1 MKIELPNSWEGV
13 TIEQFQALQKI
24 LAEKGDEYA
33 TNVAIIS
40 IMSGVPVDE
49 IETYSLKTYAKC
61 MRTLSFLSEQLLGQV
76 QKVVEFGG
84 LRYDVITDVYKLNG
98 GQYIT
103 LMHLMKDPDKVID
116 HLNEIMAVFL
126 VPKKKTWWGWKK
138 QPYNSEKHK
147 EVADAMLQA
156 PMTIVQPLSAFF
168 FEQLSN
174 VRKTYTGIFGAESG
188 EDKETSG
195 AKVETFETKYG
206 WLNVVNNL
214 SNNDAT
220 KWGYFFALPL
230 REFLNLISFQKAKQS
245 HEYHQQKQNGIR

>member
-116 HLNEIMAVFL
+116 QLHEIMAVFL

-147 EVADAMLQA
+147 EVAEAMLQA
-156 PMTIVQPLSAFF
+156 PMTI
-168 FEQLSN
+168 
-174 VRKTYTGIFGAESG
+174 R
-188 EDKETSG
+188 
-195 AKVETFETKYG
+195 VETFETKYG

>member
-24 LAEKGDEYA
+24 LAENGDEYA

-61 MRTLSFLSEQLLGQV
+61 IEQLLGQV

-84 LRYDVITDVYKLNG
+84 LRYNVITDVYKLNG

-116 HLNEIMAVFL
+116 QLNEIMAVFL

-138 QPYNSEKHK
+138 QPYDSEKHK
-147 EVADAMLQA
+147 EVAEAMLQA

-168 FEQLSN
+168 LSSYLKSAKHILEFS
-174 VRKTYTGIFGAESG
+174 VKKAEKIKKQAERK
-188 EDKETSG
+188 
-195 AKVETFETKYG
+195 
-206 WLNVVNNL
+206 
-214 SNNDAT
+214 
-220 KWGYFFALPL
+220 L
-230 REFLNLISFQKAKQS
+230 RRL
-245 HEYHQQKQNGIR
+245 KQNTDG

>member
-116 HLNEIMAVFL
+116 QLHEVMAVFL
-126 VPKKKTWWGWKK
+126 VPKKKTWYGWKK
-138 QPYNSEKHK
+138 SKYDPERHK
-147 EVADAMLQA
+147 ETSEAMLQA

-168 FEQLSN
+168 LSSYLMSAKHILESS
-174 VRKTYTGIFGAESG
+174 VRKAE
-188 EDKETSG
+188 
-195 AKVETFETKYG
+195 KVKKQAERRLRH
-206 WLNVVNNL
+206 LNRNT
-214 SNNDAT
+214 A
-220 KWGYFFALPL
+220 G
-230 REFLNLISFQKAKQS
+230 
-245 HEYHQQKQNGIR
+245 

>member
-49 IETYSLKTYAKC
+49 IETYALKTYAKC
-61 MRTLSFLSEQLLGQV
+61 MRTLSFLSEQLVGEV
-76 QKVVEFGG
+76 QKVVEFEG

-116 HLNEIMAVFL
+116 QLHEVMAVFL
-126 VPKKKTWWGWKK
+126 VPKKKTWYGWKK

-147 EVADAMLQA
+147 EISEAMLQA

-168 FEQLSN
+168 LASYLKSARHILESS
-174 VRKTYTGIFGAESG
+174 VRKAE
-188 EDKETSG
+188 
-195 AKVETFETKYG
+195 KVKRQAERK
-206 WLNVVNNL
+206 LKL
-214 SNNDAT
+214 
-220 KWGYFFALPL
+220 L
-230 REFLNLISFQKAKQS
+230 
-245 HEYHQQKQNGIR
+245 KQNTAG

>member
-1 MKIELPNSWEGV
+1 MCGITHLQTQNNQFAIYKKMKIELPNSWEGV

-24 LAEKGDEYA
+24 LQEKGDEYA

-116 HLNEIMAVFL
+116 QLNEIMAVFL
-126 VPKKKTWWGWKK
+126 VPKKKVWWGWKK
-138 QPYNSEKHK
+138 QPYDSEKHK
-147 EVADAMLQA
+147 EVAEAMLQA

-168 FEQLSN
+168 LSSYLKSAKHILESS
-174 VRKTYTGIFGAESG
+174 VRKAEKIKKQA
-188 EDKETSG
+188 ERK
-195 AKVETFETKYG
+195 
-206 WLNVVNNL
+206 
-214 SNNDAT
+214 
-220 KWGYFFALPL
+220 L
-230 REFLNLISFQKAKQS
+230 RRL
-245 HEYHQQKQNGIR
+245 KQNTDG

>member
-13 TIEQFQALQKI
+13 SIKQFQALQKI

-84 LRYDVITDVYKLNG
+84 LRYDVITDVYNLNG

-126 VPKKKTWWGWKK
+126 VPKKKTWYGWKK

-147 EVADAMLQA
+147 EVAEAMLQA

-168 FEQLSN
+168 LTSYLMSAKHILESS
-174 VRKTYTGIFGAESG
+174 VRKAEKIKKQA
-188 EDKETSG
+188 ERK
-195 AKVETFETKYG
+195 
-206 WLNVVNNL
+206 
-214 SNNDAT
+214 
-220 KWGYFFALPL
+220 L
-230 REFLNLISFQKAKQS
+230 RRL
-245 HEYHQQKQNGIR
+245 KQNTDG

>member
-24 LAEKGDEYA
+24 LQEKGDEYA

-40 IMSGVPVDE
+40 IMSGVPMDE

-61 MRTLSFLSEQLLGQV
+61 MQTLSFLSEQLVGGV

-116 HLNEIMAVFL
+116 QLHEIMAVFL

-138 QPYNSEKHK
+138 QPYNSDKHK
-147 EVADAMLQA
+147 EIAEAMLQA

-168 FEQLSN
+168 LSSYLKSAKHILESS
-174 VRKTYTGIFGAESG
+174 VRKAE
-188 EDKETSG
+188 
-195 AKVETFETKYG
+195 KVKRQAERRLKH
-206 WLNVVNNL
+206 LN
-214 SNNDAT
+214 
-220 KWGYFFALPL
+220 
-230 REFLNLISFQKAKQS
+230 
-245 HEYHQQKQNGIR
+245 QNTAG

>member
-13 TIEQFQALQKI
+13 SIKQFQALQKI

-61 MRTLSFLSEQLLGQV
+61 MQTLSFLSEQLLGQV

-84 LRYDVITDVYKLNG
+84 LRYDVITDVYNLNG

-126 VPKKKTWWGWKK
+126 VPKKKTWYGWKK
-138 QPYNSEKHK
+138 QPYNSDKHK
-147 EVADAMLQA
+147 EVSDAMLQA

-168 FEQLSN
+168 LSSYLKSAKHILESS
-174 VRKTYTGIFGAESG
+174 VKKAEKIKKQAERK
-188 EDKETSG
+188 
-195 AKVETFETKYG
+195 
-206 WLNVVNNL
+206 
-214 SNNDAT
+214 
-220 KWGYFFALPL
+220 L
-230 REFLNLISFQKAKQS
+230 RRL
-245 HEYHQQKQNGIR
+245 KQNTDG

>member
-1 MKIELPNSWEGV
+1 MKIELPNSWAGV
-13 TIEQFQALQKI
+13 TVEQFQALQRI

-61 MRTLSFLSEQLLGQV
+61 MQTLSFLTEQLVGEV

-84 LRYDVITDVYKLNG
+84 QKYDVITDVYNLNG

-116 HLNEIMAVFL
+116 QLHEVMAVFL
-126 VPKKKTWWGWKK
+126 VPKKRTWYGWKK
-138 QPYNSEKHK
+138 GKYDPEKHK
-147 EVADAMLQA
+147 EISEAMLQA

-168 FEQLSN
+168 LSSYLMSAKHILESS
-174 VRKTYTGIFGAESG
+174 VKKAEKIKRQA
-188 EDKETSG
+188 ERRLKR
-195 AKVETFETKYG
+195 
-206 WLNVVNNL
+206 LN
-214 SNNDAT
+214 
-220 KWGYFFALPL
+220 
-230 REFLNLISFQKAKQS
+230 
-245 HEYHQQKQNGIR
+245 QNMAG

>member
-1 MKIELPNSWEGV
+1 MKIELPNSWAGV
-13 TIEQFQALQKI
+13 TVEQFQALQKI

-61 MRTLSFLSEQLLGQV
+61 MRTLSFLTEQLVGQV

-126 VPKKKTWWGWKK
+126 VPKKKTWYGWKK
-138 QPYNSEKHK
+138 QPYNSDKHK
-147 EVADAMLQA
+147 EVAEAMLQA

-168 FEQLSN
+168 LSSYLKSAKHILESS
-174 VRKTYTGIFGAESG
+174 VKKAE
-188 EDKETSG
+188 
-195 AKVETFETKYG
+195 KVKRQAERRLKH
-206 WLNVVNNL
+206 L
-214 SNNDAT
+214 SRNTA
-220 KWGYFFALPL
+220 G
-230 REFLNLISFQKAKQS
+230 
-245 HEYHQQKQNGIR
+245 

>member
-1 MKIELPNSWEGV
+1 M
-13 TIEQFQALQKI
+13 QKI

-40 IMSGVPVDE
+40 IMSGVPTDE

-61 MRTLSFLSEQLLGQV
+61 MRTLSFLSEQLLGEV

-84 LRYDVITDVYKLNG
+84 LRYDVITDVYNLNG

-116 HLNEIMAVFL
+116 QLHDIMAVFL
-126 VPKKKTWWGWKK
+126 VPKKKVWHGWKK
-138 QPYNSEKHK
+138 QPYNAEKHK
-147 EVADAMLQA
+147 EVADAMLKA

-174 VRKTYTGIFGAESG
+174 VRKAYTGIFGEESR

>member
-1 MKIELPNSWEGV
+1 MRIELPNSWEGV

-24 LAEKGDEYA
+24 LQEKGDEYA

-116 HLNEIMAVFL
+116 QLHEIMAVFL
-126 VPKKKTWWGWKK
+126 VPKKKVWYGWKK

-147 EVADAMLQA
+147 EVAEAMLQA

-168 FEQLSN
+168 LSSYLMSAKHILEYS
-174 VRKTYTGIFGAESG
+174 VRKAEKIKKQA
-188 EDKETSG
+188 ERRLKH
-195 AKVETFETKYG
+195 
-206 WLNVVNNL
+206 L
-214 SNNDAT
+214 SRNTA
-220 KWGYFFALPL
+220 G
-230 REFLNLISFQKAKQS
+230 
-245 HEYHQQKQNGIR
+245 

>member
-24 LAEKGDEYA
+24 LAEKGDEYP

-40 IMSGVPVDE
+40 IMSGVPMDE

-61 MRTLSFLSEQLLGQV
+61 MQTLSFLTEQLVGEV
-76 QKVVEFGG
+76 QKAVEFGG

-116 HLNEIMAVFL
+116 QLHEIMAVFL
-126 VPKKKTWWGWKK
+126 VPKKKVWYGWKK
-138 QPYNSEKHK
+138 QPYDSEKHK

-168 FEQLSN
+168 LTSYLKSAKHILESS
-174 VRKTYTGIFGAESG
+174 VRKAE
-188 EDKETSG
+188 
-195 AKVETFETKYG
+195 KVKRQAERRLKH
-206 WLNVVNNL
+206 LN
-214 SNNDAT
+214 
-220 KWGYFFALPL
+220 
-230 REFLNLISFQKAKQS
+230 
-245 HEYHQQKQNGIR
+245 QNTAG

>member
-24 LAEKGDEYA
+24 LAENGDEYA

-49 IETYSLKTYAKC
+49 IETYALKTYAKC
-61 MRTLSFLSEQLLGQV
+61 MHTLSFLSEQLLGQV

-126 VPKKKTWWGWKK
+126 IPKKKTWYGWKK
-138 QPYNSEKHK
+138 QPYDSEKHK
-147 EVADAMLQA
+147 EISEAMLQA

-168 FEQLSN
+168 LSSYLKYAEHILESS
-174 VRKTYTGIFGAESG
+174 VRKAEKIKKQA
-188 EDKETSG
+188 ERK
-195 AKVETFETKYG
+195 
-206 WLNVVNNL
+206 
-214 SNNDAT
+214 
-220 KWGYFFALPL
+220 L
-230 REFLNLISFQKAKQS
+230 RRL
-245 HEYHQQKQNGIR
+245 KQNTAG